1 MKDQQ
6 KEPGFTNE
14 DARWQA
20 VTDRDRAADG
30 HFVYA
35 VKTTGIYCAP
45 SCSSRQPKRQNV
57 EFFADGDR
65 ALAAGYRPCKR
76 CRQGRVSLQQQYGQQ
91 VEQACRLLE
100 DAEKTPTLE
109 EISRQVGV
117 SAWHFHR
124 IFKTVTGLTPRAY
137 AIAKR
142 QQRVREALVSS
153 RSITDTLLE
162 AGYAS
167 NGNFYASSPASL
179 GMTPSA
185 YRAGGKGMAVWFA
198 VGQCSLGEILVAES
212 PRGICAIL
220 LGDSA
225 QRLVE
230 SLQDNFPQAQ
240 LLGNDEDFE
249 RRVATVVGFVDQPA
263 AEWSLPLDIRG
274 TAFQQRVWHALRS
287 IPVGETLSYAQ
298 VAEKIGSPKA
308 VRAVAGAC
316 AANLLAVAIPC
327 HRVVKQ
333 DGNIS
338 GYRWGVARKK
348 SLLEKEQRLE
358 TSLLKSR

>member
-1 MKDQQ
+1 MKRDP
-6 KEPGFTNE
+6 KDSVFADE

-20 VTDRDRAADG
+20 VIGRNREADG

-45 SCSSRQPKRQNV
+45 SCPSRQPNRQNV
-57 EFFADGDR
+57 EFFAD
-65 ALAAGYRPCKR
+65 AAQAEAADYRPCKR
-76 CRQGRVSLQQQYGQQ
+76 CRQGRISLQQQYSQQ
-91 VEQACRLLE
+91 IEQACRLLE

-109 EISRQVGV
+109 EIAQQVGV

-124 IFKTVTGLTPRAY
+124 IFKTFTGLTPRAY

-142 QQRVREALVSS
+142 QQRVREALADNP
-153 RSITDTLLE
+153 SITDAILD

-198 VGQCSLGEILVAES
+198 VGHCSLGDILVAES
-212 PRGICAIL
+212 SRGICAIL
-220 LGDSA
+220 LGDNP
-225 QRLVE
+225 QTLVE
-230 SLQDNFPQAQ
+230 SLQDNFPHAQ
-240 LLGNDEDFE
+240 LLGNDPDFE
-249 RRVATVVGFVDQPA
+249 QRVATVVGFVDRPTA
-263 AEWSLPLDIRG
+263 GLNLPLDIRG
-274 TAFQQRVWHALRS
+274 TAFQQRVWHALRA
-287 IPVGETLSYAQ
+287 IPVGETLSYSQ

-327 HRVVKQ
+327 HRVVRN

-348 SLLEKEQRLE
+348 SLLEKEQKREAQLIQ
-358 TSLLKSR
+358 SR